1 MIKRRGL
8 LKLQALVR
16 QFERRKPDRTIFLAI
31 VAPTGR
37 HISDNA
43 ASSLPA

>member
-1 MIKRRGL
+1 MIKRLGL
-8 LKLQALVR
+8 LKLQALVG
-16 QFERRKPDRTIFLAI
+16 QFERCRPDRTISLAI

-37 HISDNA
+37 HIADNA